1 MVKVSMEVRNGAAR
15 FKVMVRAS
23 SIERAVSLLS
33 RRYPDSQALVKFPA
47 DPEGLFAGERD
58 ARARPAVLEAPG
70 RMAA

>member
-1 MVKVSMEVRNGAAR
+1 
-15 FKVMVRAS
+15 MVRAS

-33 RRYPDSQALVKFPA
+33 RRYPDSQALVKFPT
-47 DPEGLFAGERD
+47 DPEGLFAGKRD